1 MRRSVAEAMELGASG
16 TPSFFI
22 GLRDR
27 GTNQVR
33 VLQAIS
39 GAHPYE
45 VFSRALDAALKRAT
59 SPTG

>member
-1 MRRSVAEAMELGASG
+1 MELGASG
-16 TPSFFI
+16 TPAFFI

-27 GTNQVR
+27 ATGQVR

-45 VFSRALDAALKRAT
+45 TFSRALDAALKRA
-59 SPTG
+59 G